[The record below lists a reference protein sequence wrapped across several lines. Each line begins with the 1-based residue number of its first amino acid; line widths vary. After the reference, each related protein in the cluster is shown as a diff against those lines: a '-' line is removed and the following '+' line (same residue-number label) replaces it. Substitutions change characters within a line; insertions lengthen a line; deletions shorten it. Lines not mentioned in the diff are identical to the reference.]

1 MASEWYYTNGDSKK
15 GPISS
20 RELKSLAS
28 SGEVRDETLV
38 WKEGLA
44 AWTQASKLKGL
55 IEESGDVTFDEWS
68 SESESNPAAPDL
80 PEEIASEPKPIRENV
95 LPVPDYVPTQKLGK
109 VAAITSSVLTAAK
122 TAGRMAAKET
132 ERLRLEN
139 VVLPKLYWKLGSAA
153 LAVATQT
160 GRASD
165 TRINLDRLQSELA
178 TIKSAVPI
186 KSTTVGDKAKAAALA
201 VANKAKCTKL
211 EMQINLLIRRLGQEF
226 FESNQILEGTSDLL
240 NEIRNSITRLS
251 ILKDDSFL
259 QKGAVF
265 TKRRVGIAAVVVVLL
280 LSSLFLTW
288 PSKTRPVPKN
298 SEIAR
303 NETVKEVIPS
313 GLVEPAPPHPAPEQ
327 NQAKLEGV
335 PQPML
340 SDQPPQGW
348 NPISSTVFGEIIRR
362 RPNLSDAAVIMWRKW
377 DETDKT
383 PNGFVHYKWK
393 DGNEFMTV
401 IYEPSGAFR
410 QVTVSHSPLKPLP
423 DEMKQLWLKHI
434 DALSN
439 KQVAKLDGKS
449 IQMPRREVKITANG
463 EVEVR
468 PEDVKKENEKLQ
480 REHEQ
485 WLKII
490 KTKNPNPLTKVKG
503 RELEVRINTTT
514 AEANQWWI
522 PPRNQSLTSTRCIAQ
537 EGELIIGFHVDVTKW
552 QQMSRTRFPLLVRLF
567 DKNGE
572 YLTHF
577 ETQERFTC
585 SQDAVDDFETIR
597 NRFVADGLQS
607 EAKKFTAI
615 LLKPI
620 GNELHYTVN
629 LRDLRDASIVEIGFT
644 DCEQFPQPGP

>member
-20 RELKSLAS
+20 KELKSLVS
-28 SGEVRDETLV
+28 SGEVRGETLV

-44 AWTQASKLKGL
+44 AWTRARNLKGL
-55 IEESGDVTFDEWS
+55 IEESADVNFDEWS

-80 PEEIASEPKPIRENV
+80 PEEIAPEPKPIRENV
-95 LPVPDYVPTQKLGK
+95 LPEPDYDPPQKVGK
-109 VAAITSSVLTAAK
+109 LAAIASSVLTAAK

-139 VVLPKLYWKLGSAA
+139 VVLPKLYWKLGNTA

-165 TRINLDRLQSELA
+165 TRIKLDRLQSELA

-201 VANKAKCTKL
+201 VANKAQRTKL
-211 EMQINLLIRRLGQEF
+211 EMQINLLICRLGQEV
-226 FESNQILEGTSDLL
+226 FESNQILEGTPDLL
-240 NEIRNSITRLS
+240 NEIRNSVTRLS

-265 TKRRVGIAAVVVVLL
+265 TKRRIGISAVVVVLL
-280 LSSLFLTW
+280 LSSLFLIW
-288 PSKTRPVPKN
+288 PGKTRRVPKY
-298 SEIAR
+298 SEVAR
-303 NETVKEVIPS
+303 NEIVREVIAS
-313 GLVEPAPPHPAPEQ
+313 DLVEPALHPAPEQ
-327 NQAKLEGV
+327 NQAKLKEV
-335 PQPML
+335 RQLTPP
-340 SDQPPQGW
+340 DQPPQGW

-362 RPNLSDAAVIMWRKW
+362 QPNLSDAAAIMWRKW

-383 PNGFVHYKWK
+383 PNGFVHYRWK
-393 DGNEFMTV
+393 NGNEFMAV

-439 KQVAKLDGKS
+439 KQVAKLDNKS
-449 IQMPRREVKITANG
+449 IQMPRREMKITANG

-468 PEDVKKENEKLQ
+468 PEDAKKEKEKLQ

-485 WLKII
+485 WLKTI
-490 KTKNPNPLTKVKG
+490 KTTNATPLKGIKG
-503 RELEVRINTTT
+503 RELGVRINTAT

-522 PPRNQSLTSTRCIAQ
+522 PPRNESLTSTRCIAR
-537 EGELIIGFHVDVTKW
+537 EGELIVGFHVDVTKW
-552 QQMSRTRFPLLVRLF
+552 QQMSRTRYPLLVRLF

-585 SQDAVDDFETIR
+585 SQDAVDDFEMIH
-597 NRFVADGLQS
+597 NRFVTQGLRP
-607 EAKKFTAI
+607 EAGKFTAV

-644 DCEQFPQPGP
+644 DCEQFSKPGP